1 MENKFARLINK
12 FGEYNFNGDFK
23 KPNQRFFFV
32 RQTVGP
38 DERLVFSTTTC
49 KELAVLRQVSN
60 EFPLFFTVNADLN
73 KAKEQMEW
81 VDRALGFNN
90 PLIDILV
97 YNQTSSGTI
106 LTFQNAWYSKNWITC
121 DIASILFSEA
131 LIQQDDSPK
140 TFEDLINASRFAPKD
155 KNDDMFFQKLL
166 AIMKNPIQFV
176 DNVPEDVILST
187 QTENQFNF
195 EKGLIYQLRKE
206 TFDGFLPK

>member
-1 MENKFARLINK
+1 MENKFARLVNK
-12 FGEYNFNGDFK
+12 FGEYNSNGDFK
-23 KPNQRFFFV
+23 KLNQRFFFV
-32 RQTVGP
+32 RQTVSP
-38 DERLVFSTTTC
+38 DGHLIFSTTTC
-49 KELAVLRQVSN
+49 KEIAVRRQVSD

-90 PLIDILV
+90 PLINIAIC
-97 YNQTSSGTI
+97 NQTSVGTI

-131 LIQQDDSPK
+131 LIQQNDPPK

-155 KNDDMFFQKLL
+155 KNDMFFQRLL
-166 AIMKNPIQFV
+166 AIMKNPVKFV

-187 QTENQFNF
+187 QMENQFNF
-195 EKGLIYQLRKE
+195 EKGLIYQLRTE